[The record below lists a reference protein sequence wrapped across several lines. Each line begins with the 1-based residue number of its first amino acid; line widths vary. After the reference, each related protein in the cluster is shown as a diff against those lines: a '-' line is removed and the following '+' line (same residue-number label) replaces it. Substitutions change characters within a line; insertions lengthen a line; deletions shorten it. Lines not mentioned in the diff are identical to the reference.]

1 MLLIF
6 SRLVE
11 KTNQIIFSSMNSRTL
26 LLGGI
31 LIVLVFITGFGIA
44 HFTATPTTVIQN
56 TGGNGQTP
64 STNGTTAASTT
75 TGIVVKP
82 SSLTDG
88 QKKMLSVMGID
99 PNHIVLTPT
108 MIACADA
115 SLGTARI
122 AALEGGA
129 TPSFTE
135 GIKLAACYK

>member
-1 MLLIF
+1 
-6 SRLVE
+6 
-11 KTNQIIFSSMNSRTL
+11 MNSRTL

-31 LIVLVFITGFGIA
+31 LVVLVFITGFGIA
-44 HFTATPTTVIQN
+44 HFSASPTTVIQN
-56 TGGNGQTP
+56 TGGTGQTQTP
-64 STNGTTAASTT
+64 GTTAAASTT

-99 PNHIVLTPT
+99 PNNIVLTPK

-115 SLGTARI
+115 SLGTDRI
-122 AALEGGA
+122 KALEGGA

-135 GIKLAACYK
+135 GIKLAACYR